1 MRGVF
6 MVLFKNVKLIC
17 DAVVND
23 WVSDFDELD
32 EHFKIKLSRR
42 DFYHKIYPDLGNK
55 TINNYLKEAVE
66 KLTNQSSSY
75 RYPTFKRRAEILI
88 SNGLIQNLKFNS
100 IDSLTL
106 DNALSKI
113 NVSLK
118 IEDFEDDNGNFNFEL
133 WFEFLLNN
141 NRIEFTE
148 ETDDILFFLMLTY
161 LNNIIQFYGVLPYL
175 IKVSVEDDSL
185 HFYCIDFAKEETTFF
200 VSVTNPLASHFY

>member
-1 MRGVF
+1 